1 MNGFIGN
8 DSRRRWISSRPCFR
22 CGQGHT
28 FGQCQAL
35 NAKCYSCFQ
44 TGHFRKVCKNNE
56 TQIKSKRTR
65 ERDTERMTAFISR
78 KTAES
83 LPFSF
88 ITNEELSNCFLKYPG
103 IHENY
108 RKQLQEVHVSAARIE
123 TELLSKQENLERQLQ
138 ELQKSASREKAD
150 FISNQKNMNM
160 KLEDAKNLELNLR
173 RGRDSLQEKLFLEEY
188 KLGKAEEKLA
198 TCEKRNTDLER
209 ESLELKK
216 RVCFSETKLERL
228 EIQLQDSKRVINLKT
243 SELNEMTVQR
253 NAVFRYF
260 HEKDTHG
267 SCEMKREASRQEFQW
282 LLDSVC
288 YRDRIRDRSSGHF
301 ECSKCG
307 SVRYHSHASCIAVG
321 NVCGLCHKP
330 NHFSHKCR
338 SARMTTNDTPSWLL
352 DLLNELAEKLQS
364 DK

>member
-1 MNGFIGN
+1 M
-8 DSRRRWISSRPCFR
+8 
-22 CGQGHT
+22 
-28 FGQCQAL
+28 
-35 NAKCYSCFQ
+35 
-44 TGHFRKVCKNNE
+44 
-56 TQIKSKRTR
+56 
-65 ERDTERMTAFISR
+65 
-78 KTAES
+78 
-83 LPFSF
+83 
-88 ITNEELSNCFLKYPG
+88 
-103 IHENY
+103 
-108 RKQLQEVHVSAARIE
+108 
-123 TELLSKQENLERQLQ
+123 
-138 ELQKSASREKAD
+138 
-150 FISNQKNMNM
+150 
-160 KLEDAKNLELNLR
+160 
-173 RGRDSLQEKLFLEEY
+173 FLEEY

-209 ESLELKK
+209 ESLGLQK

-260 HEKDTHG
+260 HETDTHG

-338 SARMTTNDTPSWLL
+338 SARMTTNDTPSWLF
-352 DLLNELAEKLQS
+352 DLLNEIAEELQS